1 MRTYRTILCLCLLI
15 LANRLC
21 AKQITGVIKDAAGS
35 PVIGAT
41 VVEKGTANGT
51 VADID
56 GAFSLEVEDGK
67 SIVISYVGYRSQ
79 TLTVVA
85 GKTDYPV
92 TLQEDVEVLDD
103 VVVIGYGTQKRS
115 DVTGSISSVSSKEI
129 ADFSSKSLAESL
141 QGLAAGV
148 SVTKGSGAPGEAADI
163 LIRGAGSLNGMAP
176 LYVVDGVAQPAGFNF
191 NMRDVESIE
200 VLKDAGSAAIYG
212 SQAAGGV
219 ILITTKKGRS
229 ERTQVDLNARVG
241 WRKISS
247 NIRLLDTENWLRAR
261 DAWGHR
267 QHA

>member
-1 MRTYRTILCLCLLI
+1 MKRLLFLLLSFSIVITTQGKTIHGTILDM
-15 LANRLC
+15 N
-21 AKQITGVIKDAAGS
+21 GD
-35 PVIGAT
+35 PVVGAT
-41 VVEKGTANGT
+41 IVEQNTSNGT
-51 VADID
+51 VADLD
-56 GAFSLEVEDGK
+56 GQFTMEVEDGK
-67 SIVISYVGYRSQ
+67 TIVVSYVGYRSQ
-79 TLTVVA
+79 HIVITARQTTYA
-85 GKTDYPV
+85 I
-92 TLQEDVEVLDD
+92 TLQEDVEVLED

-176 LYVVDGVAQPAGFNF
+176 LYVVDGVAQDAGFQF

-219 ILITTKKGRS
+219 ILITTKKGRT
-229 ERTQVDLNARVG
+229 ERTQVD
-241 WRKISS
+241 
-247 NIRLLDTENWLRAR
+247 
-261 DAWGHR
+261 
-267 QHA
+267 